1 MTLLKQTGLFRGIS
15 CSVPAMGSNGQAEL
29 CRSSSQTRKR
39 QVGTQKGLGLN
50 EEQQTECLC
59 DPGAVTS
66 LWFLGFPTKKENES
80 EGIEIKGFQFSF
92 QF

>member
-1 MTLLKQTGLFRGIS
+1 M
-15 CSVPAMGSNGQAEL
+15 
-29 CRSSSQTRKR
+29 
-39 QVGTQKGLGLN
+39 GTQKGLGLN

-92 QF
+92 QFWKLYNPKSKFMRRG